1 MCGIRIKGDTVMNKE
16 EMYSEKQR
24 SDREIINMVTVAGI
38 TYEDEE
44 GAELFFEVIAAFPD
58 DESGKI
64 YFVCAENDTDSG
76 EVAFFYHYA
85 GEVNAVE
92 DDEEFDY
99 VAELYEDWIKSL
111 Q

>member
-1 MCGIRIKGDTVMNKE
+1 MTKD
-16 EMYSEKQR
+16 EMYNEKQR
-24 SDREIINMVTVAGI
+24 SDMEIINMVTMAGI

-44 GAELFFEVIAAFPD
+44 DGSQLFFEVIAAFPD

-64 YFVCAENDTDSG
+64 YFVCAEDDTDSG

-92 DDEEFDY
+92 EDEEFSY
-99 VAELYEDWIKSL
+99 VAQLYEEWAAEL

>member
-1 MCGIRIKGDTVMNKE
+1 MAND
-16 EMYSEKQR
+16 EMYNEKQR
-24 SDREIINMVTVAGI
+24 SDNEIITMVTMAGI

-44 GAELFFEVIAAFPD
+44 EGVQLFFEVIAAFPD

-64 YFVCAENDTDSG
+64 YFVCAEDDTQSG
-76 EVAFFYHYA
+76 EVAFFYHFA

-92 DDEEFDY
+92 DDAEFNY
-99 VAELYEDWIKSL
+99 VAQLYEEWAAEL

>member
-1 MCGIRIKGDTVMNKE
+1 MIKDNKAD

-24 SDREIINMVTVAGI
+24 SDREIINMVTMAGI
-38 TYEDEE
+38 TYEDEDD
-44 GAELFFEVIAAFPD
+44 GSQIFFEFIAAFPD

-64 YFVCAENDTDSG
+64 YFVCAEEGTDCG
-76 EVAFFYHYA
+76 EVAFFYHFM

-92 DDEEFDY
+92 SDEEFEM
-99 VAELYEDWIKSL
+99 VAQLYEEWAADV

>member
-1 MCGIRIKGDTVMNKE
+1 MIKDNKAD

-24 SDREIINMVTVAGI
+24 SDREIINMVTMAGI
-38 TYEDEE
+38 TYEDEDD
-44 GAELFFEVIAAFPD
+44 GSQIFFEVIAAFPD

-64 YFVCAENDTDSG
+64 YFVCAEDDTDIS
-76 EVAFFYHYA
+76 EVAFFYHFM

-92 DDEEFDY
+92 SDDEFEM
-99 VAELYEDWIKSL
+99 VAQMYEEWAAEV

>member
-1 MCGIRIKGDTVMNKE
+1 MDKKE
-16 EMYSEKQR
+16 EMLTEKQR
-24 SDREIINMVTVAGI
+24 SDNEIINMVTMAGI
-38 TYEDEE
+38 TFEDDDGE
-44 GAELFFEVIAAFPD
+44 ELFFEVIAALVD

-64 YFVCAENDTDSG
+64 YFVCSEDDQDNG

-92 DDEEFDY
+92 EDAEFEF
-99 VAELYEDWIKSL
+99 VAKLYEEWLRTL

>member
-1 MCGIRIKGDTVMNKE
+1 MD
-16 EMYSEKQR
+16 EMLNEKQR
-24 SDREIINMVTVAGI
+24 SDREIINMVTMAGI
-38 TYEDEE
+38 TYEDED
-44 GAELFFEVIAAFPD
+44 GQLFFEVIAAFPD

-64 YFVCAENDTDSG
+64 YFVCAEDDTQSG

-92 DDEEFDY
+92 DDDEFEM
-99 VAELYEDWIKSL
+99 VAQLYEEWSADV